1 MQCKQRAGMWRI
13 SNFKICFQCSRQK
26 PIYTNAS
33 EHGTLGNIG
42 IFLILLL
49 EQICLCYCYS
59 SSDRT
64 QTHSNNCIGTGWELG
79 ICKKGTFV
87 LRRKKEQ
94 WSSPYYPEMHWNLFP
109 HLSIIEQGH
118 DLVFKE
124 LCLLFELKI
133 WIRLTLKLVWNTLD
147 QKHGMRNCKLS
158 DFISWST
165 SFRCFSKYPWF
176 LWRIEIG
183 NIDGPKVIGNV
194 WDCEKISRWVST
206 KSRTSTWFYSIS
218 TPTKHRH
225 QLCNLTRLWPQ

>member
-1 MQCKQRAGMWRI
+1 MGC
-13 SNFKICFQCSRQK
+13 
-26 PIYTNAS
+26 
-33 EHGTLGNIG
+33 
-42 IFLILLL
+42 
-49 EQICLCYCYS
+49 
-59 SSDRT
+59 T
-64 QTHSNNCIGTGWELG
+64 QTNSNNCIGTGWELG

-206 KSRTSTWFYSIS
+206 KSRTSTRSQHQQSTDTNFATLHGFDLNNFGKSIVFDV
-218 TPTKHRH
+218 
-225 QLCNLTRLWPQ
+225 NRLNQA